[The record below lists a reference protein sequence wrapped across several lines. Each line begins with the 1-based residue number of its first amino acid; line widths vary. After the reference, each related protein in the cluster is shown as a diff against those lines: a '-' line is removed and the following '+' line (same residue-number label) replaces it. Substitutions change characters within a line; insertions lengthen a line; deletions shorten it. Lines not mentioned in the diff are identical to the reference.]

1 MSVRTL
7 GQPVCSD
14 RKGLTLLKLNFWC
27 SMIFL
32 VFSLHTLHSLL
43 WLRLRDLNFTSP
55 DWDLS
60 WSAGGCCGWIPSR
73 GAMISVSHQRSS
85 PTIFSAKLSSTLKM
99 SASDYF
105 QAEWMQ
111 QQNWIHT
118 CALAAITALV
128 YDHEVFIAHRKMYGT
143 LRLRLRFPKSQQL
156 YVKFIVTT
164 HIYSFEMFLNNFLR
178 L

>member
-1 MSVRTL
+1 MAAISPQFHFPNKITFSSLQSSVSLFDVKQSDVVNNLLPSLQTL

-55 DWDLS
+55 DPDLS
-60 WSAGGCCGWIPSR
+60 WAVAGCCGWTLSWR
-73 GAMISVSHQRSS
+73 GAMLSVSHQRSS

-111 QQNWIHT
+111 QQNKIEF
-118 CALAAITALV
+118 ILV
-128 YDHEVFIAHRKMYGT
+128 HW
-143 LRLRLRFPKSQQL
+143 LQ
-156 YVKFIVTT
+156 
-164 HIYSFEMFLNNFLR
+164 
-178 L
+178 

>member
-55 DWDLS
+55 DPDLS
-60 WSAGGCCGWIPSR
+60 WAAAGCCGWILSWR
-73 GAMISVSHQRSS
+73 GAMISVIYQRSL
-85 PTIFSAKLSSTLKM
+85 PTIFLPNFHLHLKCQLLITSRQSGCSNKIKLNSYLCTGCNNCISLWPWGLHSTQKNVWYTKAEVEV
-99 SASDYF
+99 SKKSTIVCKIYCDYPY
-105 QAEWMQ
+105 
-111 QQNWIHT
+111 
-118 CALAAITALV
+118 L
-128 YDHEVFIAHRKMYGT
+128 
-143 LRLRLRFPKSQQL
+143 
-156 YVKFIVTT
+156 
-164 HIYSFEMFLNNFLR
+164 
-178 L
+178 